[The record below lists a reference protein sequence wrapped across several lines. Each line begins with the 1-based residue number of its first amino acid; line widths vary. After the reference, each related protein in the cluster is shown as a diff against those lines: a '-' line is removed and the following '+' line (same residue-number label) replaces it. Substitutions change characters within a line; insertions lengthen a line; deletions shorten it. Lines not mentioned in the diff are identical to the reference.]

1 MEILYRSCCGLDV
14 HAQTVVAC
22 LIKDGRKETRTFS
35 TMTDDLLGLLDW
47 LTAEGC
53 THVAIESTGVY
64 WRPVFNIL
72 EGDMEVILVNAR
84 HVKAVPGRKTDVK
97 DCEWL
102 ADLLRHGLLKASFI
116 PPLEIRE
123 LRELTRYRRTL
134 VREQAA
140 VANRVQR
147 LIESGNIKLAQVAT
161 DTLGVSGR
169 QMLRALAQGE
179 SDATKLAEL
188 ARGRLRGKKVELQ
201 RALTGRLT
209 AAQRFVLRELLDR
222 YDELEA
228 AILRATEQ
236 IKQEVAEGPDPF
248 VREAMQLLQTIPGV
262 GERVAEA
269 IVSEIGV
276 DMSRFPTDG
285 HLASWAGM
293 CPGNNESAG
302 KRKSGKT
309 TKGNI
314 HLRAALTQAAWAA
327 SHTKQTYLAA
337 QYRRLVKPKGKKR
350 ALVAVGHS
358 LLVIAYHL
366 LSRRASYQE
375 LGGDYFDQHNAEVQR
390 TRLIRKLEALGV
402 KVTIE
407 ALPVAA

>member
-14 HAQTVVAC
+14 HARTVVAC
-22 LIKDGRKETRTFS
+22 LIKDGQKSVRTFS

-147 LIESGNIKLAQVAT
+147 IIESGNIKLAQVAT
-161 DTLGVSGR
+161 DALGVSGR
-169 QMLRALAQGE
+169 GMLRALAQGE
-179 SDATKLAEL
+179 SEWREVGGDGARTAERKESGTAT
-188 ARGRLRGKKVELQ
+188 GVD
-201 RALTGRLT
+201 RALDGGT
-209 AAQRFVLRELLDR
+209 AFC
-222 YDELEA
+222 
-228 AILRATEQ
+228 
-236 IKQEVAEGPDPF
+236 VA
-248 VREAMQLLQTIPGV
+248 
-262 GERVAEA
+262 RVA
-269 IVSEIGV
+269 
-276 DMSRFPTDG
+276 RP
-285 HLASWAGM
+285 L
-293 CPGNNESAG
+293 
-302 KRKSGKT
+302 
-309 TKGNI
+309 
-314 HLRAALTQAAWAA
+314 
-327 SHTKQTYLAA
+327 
-337 QYRRLVKPKGKKR
+337 
-350 ALVAVGHS
+350 
-358 LLVIAYHL
+358 
-366 LSRRASYQE
+366 
-375 LGGDYFDQHNAEVQR
+375 
-390 TRLIRKLEALGV
+390 
-402 KVTIE
+402 
-407 ALPVAA
+407 